1 LRQILHNLIGNA
13 VKFTDQGGVEVKVAS
28 RVEGGRA
35 RLEIR
40 VVDTGMG
47 IPAAMQDAVF
57 NSFVQVDASV
67 KRRHGGVGLGLTI
80 AKRMVEAMG
89 GTIRLE
95 SEEGKGSTF
104 IVTLEFPVEESL
116 PMQNE
121 SQLVNNLDGL
131 AVLVVEDNPVNRLVA
146 RELLNKL
153 GCRVELANNGAEAV
167 EILQK
172 TRPDVVLMDVHMP
185 VMDGLEATQAIRR
198 SGNRVPIFAMTAS
211 AMAADQEMCLRA
223 GMDGFL
229 SKPLVLQN
237 LVETLASAVPQDA
250 EKPLPSAA

>member
-1 LRQILHNLIGNA
+1 
-13 VKFTDQGGVEVKVAS
+13 
-28 RVEGGRA
+28 
-35 RLEIR
+35 
-40 VVDTGMG
+40 
-47 IPAAMQDAVF
+47 
-57 NSFVQVDASV
+57 
-67 KRRHGGVGLGLTI
+67 
-80 AKRMVEAMG
+80 MG

-104 IVTLEFPVEESL
+104 IVNLEFPIDESL

-229 SKPLVLQN
+229 SKPLVLQD